1 MQRPPDAITDIIPPR
16 EGEFRIQLPAFEGPL
31 DLLLHLCKKHELD
44 ILDLPIS
51 FVTERYLEYLKLM
64 ENLDLDV
71 AAEYLLMAA
80 TLAHIKSKMLLPR
93 TPAEQQDDGE
103 LGEVVDPRADLIRR
117 LLEYQK
123 YKNAAE
129 TLGARAISGRDV
141 FPRGSTAAEAE
152 GPAPLADIGMFKL
165 LDAFEAILKRTKDRA
180 AFEVTS
186 ERISIQERMTQITDL
201 LRERGSCTF
210 EDLFAADS
218 TRYEVVITFLAL
230 LEMTKMR
237 LTRIYQA
244 EYGAAIHVQHALLDA
259 SAPTIPPERERAGE
273 GEPAAV
279 EPVAAAA
286 AAAVFEEAAAF
297 AAVDEG
303 LELDAE
309 ALEAEASAEAEAEA
323 ASLEAEA
330 AELTAEADALEH
342 EAEALEHEAE
352 ALEHEVEAEALEVEA
367 EARAFEAESDLLEA
381 QAQALEA
388 EARAAEGAPA
398 AHVPETTDPTAQAA
412 DEPGPD
418 EEGEQDGD
426 AEDDDDDD
434 DDDDDFDDDD
444 DDDESEP

>member
-31 DLLLHLCKKHELD
+31 DLLLHLCKKHELN
-44 ILDLPIS
+44 ILDLPVS

-64 ENLDLDV
+64 QDLDLDV

-93 TPAEQQDDGE
+93 TPVEQQDDGD
-103 LGEVVDPRADLIRR
+103 LGEVTDPRADLIRR

-129 TLGARAISGRDV
+129 SLGARAISGRDV

-186 ERISIQERMTQITDL
+186 ERISIQERMTQISDL

-210 EDLFAADS
+210 EELFEKDVS
-218 TRYEVVITFLAL
+218 RYEVVITFLAL

-237 LTRIYQA
+237 LTRIHQA

-259 SAPTIPPERERAGE
+259 SAPTIPPEREGA
-273 GEPAAV
+273 PAV
-279 EPVAAAA
+279 VAAASAPVSEEEPLATA
-286 AAAVFEEAAAF
+286 AALAL
-297 AAVDEG
+297 DE
-303 LELDAE
+303 ELDAEVDAEALEALAQAEAE
-309 ALEAEASAEAEAEA
+309 ALEAEAQAEAEAETPEA
-323 ASLEAEA
+323 LEAEADVADAIEATEEESPEAEA
-330 AELTAEADALEH
+330 AED
-342 EAEALEHEAE
+342 
-352 ALEHEVEAEALEVEA
+352 
-367 EARAFEAESDLLEA
+367 D
-381 QAQALEA
+381 
-388 EARAAEGAPA
+388 
-398 AHVPETTDPTAQAA
+398 
-412 DEPGPD
+412 
-418 EEGEQDGD
+418 
-426 AEDDDDDD
+426 EDDE
-434 DDDDDFDDDD
+434 DDFDDDED
-444 DDDESEP
+444 SDEEDESAS